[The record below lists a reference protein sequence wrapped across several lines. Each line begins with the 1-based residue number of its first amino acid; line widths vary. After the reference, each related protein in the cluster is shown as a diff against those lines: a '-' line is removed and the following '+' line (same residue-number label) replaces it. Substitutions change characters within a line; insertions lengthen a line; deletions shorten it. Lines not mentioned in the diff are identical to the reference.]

1 MSVML
6 LPATLQ
12 SLLKS
17 YLVSKRDL
25 ENTSLANGRLA
36 NRRLENLAYGML
48 GSVADA
54 EDVVQEA
61 RLKVLQLAS
70 PPLNPQAY
78 LSRRHQSR
86 FGSIAA

>member
-25 ENTSLANGRLA
+25 ENTSLANG
-36 NRRLENLAYGML
+36 RLENLAYGML